1 MVKKTRN
8 VDITLTIDGI
18 KITQVGS
25 VKFLGVMVDEH
36 LNWKTH
42 INNIRKKIA
51 KNIGI
56 LSKVA
61 YLLPANVLKSLY
73 YTLIYSYLAYCNVCW
88 ASTYPTSLDGLL
100 KLQKRAVRVITKS
113 SYFTFVSTIK
123 DIQPGPDKA
132 ISDWNIHVSG

>member
-18 KITQVGS
+18 KITQVVS

-36 LNWKTH
+36 LNWKNH
-42 INNIRKKIA
+42 INTMEKKIA

-61 YLLPANVLKSLY
+61 YLLPANVLKKSL
-73 YTLIYSYLAYCNVCW
+73 LHLDI
-88 ASTYPTSLDGLL
+88 SLPSIL
-100 KLQKRAVRVITKS
+100 
-113 SYFTFVSTIK
+113 
-123 DIQPGPDKA
+123 
-132 ISDWNIHVSG
+132 